1 MNTISP
7 LRNKNKISE
16 KKIRMGRAGLG
27 CVREI
32 VLIEQDII
40 VCGLARAEYPLVA
53 AQIKVPLDRARHDSI
68 YDCPRRT
75 VRVAWRLAAFRDGGL
90 GEKDKFVFFADDD
103 KCDGRI
109 EA

>member
-7 LRNKNKISE
+7 LRSKNKISE
-16 KKIRMGRAGLG
+16 KIRMRVGLG
-27 CVREI
+27 GVREI
-32 VLIEQDII
+32 VLVEQDIV

-53 AQIKVPLDRARHDSI
+53 AQIKVPFHRARHDRI

-75 VRVAWRLAAFRDGGL
+75 VRVARRLAAFSDGSL
-90 GEKDKFVFFADDD
+90 GEEDKFVFFADDD
-103 KCDGRI
+103 KCDGRV

>member
-7 LRNKNKISE
+7 LRSKNKISE
-16 KKIRMGRAGLG
+16 KNKNGEGWAAL
-27 CVREI
+27 REI
-32 VLIEQDII
+32 VLVEQDIV
-40 VCGLARAEYPLVA
+40 VCGLARAEYSLVA
-53 AQIKVPLDRARHDSI
+53 AQIKVPLDRARHDRI

-75 VRVAWRLAAFRDGGL
+75 VRVARRLAAFGDGGL